1 MIRTHL
7 QLAHGNHIILPDEF
21 QNDDVRFS
29 DSVVE
34 FFLKEFTNDGDVVF
48 DPFAGYGTTLLIAES
63 MKRIGYGI
71 EYTGRKAEYIRGLLK
86 RPDNL
91 VHGDSRLLLGYEL
104 PPFDL
109 CFTSP
114 PYTNK
119 EDDENPFTDY
129 SERDYEYSSYLR
141 DIKHIFAQ
149 VSQKMKPSA
158 HVVIEVSNL
167 KRRREVTPLA
177 WDIARE
183 VSQVLHFDGEII
195 LCWDNNSYGYNHGYC
210 LVFSKE

>member
-7 QLAHGNHIILPDEF
+7 KLTSGNRIVLPEEF
-21 QNDDVRFS
+21 QSDDVRFS
-29 DSVVE
+29 DSVAE
-34 FFLKEFTNDGDVVF
+34 FFLREFTNEGDTVL
-48 DPFAGYGTTLLIAES
+48 DPFAGYGTTLLAAET
-63 MKRIGYGI
+63 MGRVPYGI
-71 EYTGRKAEYIRGLLK
+71 EYTASKAEYIRSLLEQ
-86 RPDNL
+86 PGHL
-91 VHGDSRLLLGYEL
+91 IHGDSRLLLDYDL
-104 PPFDL
+104 PPFEL
-109 CFTSP
+109 CITSP

-119 EDDENPFTDY
+119 VDDENPFTDY

-149 VSQKMKPSA
+149 VAQKMKPSA
-158 HVVIEVSNL
+158 HVVIEISNL
-167 KRRREVTPLA
+167 KNDGEVTTLA
-177 WDIARE
+177 WDVARE